1 MIIEPREAN
10 CAIKRRLSAVYQQIL
25 TKPLLPYAILT
36 FPNSPANS
44 AFKNSLVVCNMIC
57 VGGSMYNTVLTNSSK
72 QLSLYAEHLDVITVN
87 ISLQRNLQTIG

>member
-44 AFKNSLVVCNMIC
+44 AFKNSLVVCNMI
-57 VGGSMYNTVLTNSSK
+57 GSMYNTVLTNSSK